1 MHIVATPAHRH
12 PVPGKQRS
20 TAVPGPALAG
30 TTGTTSTTI
39 APLAATPAPAR
50 HTIAIHHVDQILLGV
65 RRLGFDIDAVLR
77 RAAISPA
84 LLASPNARVTQDQY
98 AALIRTLRR
107 TTRDELWGLLSRPVP
122 PGVFAHA
129 AGAMVHSATLEEAI
143 QAGLRQY
150 RLHLDEFTPRLH
162 LSPDGKTASLILHGH
177 APATPCQIFAKS
189 TFAFHAYGLINWLVA
204 RRVPLSHVDLGSGP
218 PQALTDTERIF
229 NTTVRYGQSCTAL
242 HFDAAWLRL
251 PVMQDPAGLREFLL
265 ETPHKLLVRYR
276 DNSCLAERI
285 RLHLRSHLDDELPS
299 LEQMAQMLRLTPQTL
314 SRRLRD
320 EGRGYQNIKDN
331 LRRDAAIGM
340 LEHSCLS
347 LQQVALRLGFSELST
362 FHRAFKKW
370 TGVAPGEYRQRGMQ
384 PISPIQDDSP
394 RQSA

>member
-1 MHIVATPAHRH
+1 
-12 PVPGKQRS
+12 
-20 TAVPGPALAG
+20 
-30 TTGTTSTTI
+30 
-39 APLAATPAPAR
+39 
-50 HTIAIHHVDQILLGV
+50 V

-129 AGAMVHSATLEEAI
+129 AGAMIHSATLEEAI

-150 RLHLDEFTPRLH
+150 RLHIDEFTPRLH

-265 ETPHKLLVRYR
+265 ETRT
-276 DNSCLAERI
+276 SCWCVIATIAAWRNASGCTCAPTWMTSC
-285 RLHLRSHLDDELPS
+285 RRW
-299 LEQMAQMLRLTPQTL
+299 
-314 SRRLRD
+314 SRW
-320 EGRGYQNIKDN
+320 
-331 LRRDAAIGM
+331 RRCCA
-340 LEHSCLS
+340 
-347 LQQVALRLGFSELST
+347 
-362 FHRAFKKW
+362 
-370 TGVAPGEYRQRGMQ
+370 
-384 PISPIQDDSP
+384 
-394 RQSA
+394 